1 MKAPLLSVSAGLTIF
16 LACAGPRSSGTVEG
30 MVESGYTPT
39 AAYRWLDAVLD
50 AAARD
55 VERVGAMPTILS
67 RQMAIPMTAMF
78 DAWAAYDDVAVG
90 TTYGGGLRRPPAER
104 TRINQ
109 EEAMAYAVFRTAVD
123 QLPHFAADLEA
134 VMRVEGYDPALVTR
148 DPTRPAGIG
157 HLVADAILAA
167 RHGDGANQLGDEP
180 GGAAEPYADYT
191 MYRPVNPPDRIHDP
205 DRWQPIPFDD
215 GAGGQVVL
223 GFLTPHWYR
232 VRPFA
237 LDSADQFRPGPP
249 PLVGSEQLA
258 AEVRECIDMNASLDP
273 EQKAV
278 VEFMRDGPQSTGQSG
293 HWLRFAQAIAVRD
306 RQDLD
311 ADVKLFFT
319 IANVA
324 MDAFI
329 AAWDS
334 KRYYDSSRP
343 WTLVRHL
350 HAGETLKGWLGPG
363 QGVGD
368 VPASEWH
375 PYSPSTFITPP
386 FPGYVSGH
394 SCVSG
399 ACAKALELFTGS
411 DRCGLVEERHAGDL
425 TEPGFSCQE
434 MQQLD
439 GRPLAE
445 LLGDPDM
452 SCDVALQLPT
462 FSEVAEMAGISR
474 VLGGYHIQ
482 ADNTAGLEL
491 GRNVA
496 TFTWPRIRSY
506 FDGSAESR

>member
-16 LACAGPRSSGTVEG
+16 VACVGLRPSGTAEE

-78 DAWAAYDDVAVG
+78 DAWAAYDDLAVG

-104 TRINQ
+104 TRSNQ

-237 LDSADQFRPGPP
+237 LDSADQFRPG
-249 PLVGSEQLA
+249 
-258 AEVRECIDMNASLDP
+258 
-273 EQKAV
+273 
-278 VEFMRDGPQSTGQSG
+278 
-293 HWLRFAQAIAVRD
+293 
-306 RQDLD
+306 
-311 ADVKLFFT
+311 
-319 IANVA
+319 
-324 MDAFI
+324 
-329 AAWDS
+329 
-334 KRYYDSSRP
+334 
-343 WTLVRHL
+343 
-350 HAGETLKGWLGPG
+350 
-363 QGVGD
+363 
-368 VPASEWH
+368 
-375 PYSPSTFITPP
+375 
-386 FPGYVSGH
+386 
-394 SCVSG
+394 
-399 ACAKALELFTGS
+399 
-411 DRCGLVEERHAGDL
+411 
-425 TEPGFSCQE
+425 
-434 MQQLD
+434 
-439 GRPLAE
+439 
-445 LLGDPDM
+445 
-452 SCDVALQLPT
+452 
-462 FSEVAEMAGISR
+462 
-474 VLGGYHIQ
+474 
-482 ADNTAGLEL
+482 
-491 GRNVA
+491 
-496 TFTWPRIRSY
+496 
-506 FDGSAESR
+506 

>member
-1 MKAPLLSVSAGLTIF
+1 MHTLLLRGLSF
-16 LACAGPRSSGTVEG
+16 WLGLVACAAPSASGGRSAAVAADAPRS
-30 MVESGYTPT
+30 

-50 AAARD
+50 ACAKD

-78 DAWAAYDDVAVG
+78 DAWAAFDDVAVG
-90 TTYGGGLRRPPAER
+90 TVHGGALRRPPPER
-104 TRINQ
+104 TRAHQ
-109 EEAMAYAVFRTAVD
+109 EEAIAYAVYRTAVD
-123 QLPHFAADLEA
+123 QLPHFATELEA
-134 VMRVEGYDPALVTR
+134 ALRAEGFDPANVTR
-148 DPTRPAGIG
+148 DPASPAGVG
-157 HLVADAILAA
+157 NLVADAVLAS
-167 RHGDGANQLGDEP
+167 RHRDGANQLGDEP
-180 GGAAEPYADYT
+180 GGANVPYADYT
-191 MYRPVNPPDRIHDP
+191 MYLPVNPPDQILDP

-215 GAGGQVVL
+215 GAGGEVVL

-237 LDSADQFRPGPP
+237 LDSAAQFRPGPP

-258 AEVRECIDMNASLDP
+258 AEVRECIEMNASLDP

-293 HWLRFAQAIAVRD
+293 HWLRFAQAISARD

-363 QGVGD
+363 KGVGD
-368 VPASEWH
+368 VPASSWH
-375 PYSPSTFITPP
+375 PYSPSTFVTPP

-425 TEPGFSCQE
+425 TEPGFTCRE

-445 LLGDPDM
+445 LLGEPGM

-462 FSEVAEMAGISR
+462 FSEVAELAGISR

-482 ADNTAGLEL
+482 ADNVAGLEL

-496 TFTWPRIRSY
+496 TFTWPRIRAY
-506 FDGSAESR
+506 FDGSAQSR